1 MKGEAF
7 SCARVLIETGMI
19 ESIGGTVIIVCDG
32 HHCKVAIREV
42 PMCPSAPCSLA
53 SSLESTMLIDFPTKG
68 GSAMVQQTIE
78 KADRH
83 HIARFFVIMLCIF
96 AP

>member
-7 SCARVLIETGMI
+7 SCARVLIETSMI

-53 SSLESTMLIDFPTKG
+53 SSLELVVIVDFPIEDGCGTWKCNG
-68 GSAMVQQTIE
+68 LTDHQESQQSP
-78 KADRH
+78 H
-83 HIARFFVIMLCIF
+83 
-96 AP
+96 